1 MAVGDIYYTLRRK
14 AFSQYQL
21 RKWEEGR
28 SYPLDI
34 YDMQIAESV
43 AGTYRVQ
50 ACHCPSR
57 ATPCKHYEVAEAL
70 LEAAVQW
77 QELHHWYWEDGKAH
91 KAEDL

>member
-1 MAVGDIYYTLRRK
+1 MSIGDTYYTLRNVNN
-14 AFSQYQL
+14 SIYQL

-34 YDMQIAESV
+34 YEMQIHSEV
-43 AGTYRVQ
+43 RRVQ

-57 ATPCKHYEVAEAL
+57 SIPCKHYAMAEDL
-70 LEAAVQW
+70 LDAAVKW
-77 QELHHWYWEDGKAH
+77 QHLQHYYWADGKAH